1 MPKAG
6 TTEWC
11 SSWKLLIQINEKR
24 KWLKSQVRPQIG
36 PKRERMIHRKS
47 LGYLHLSFPFRK
59 FDCTYLRI
67 FLR

>member
-11 SSWKLLIQINEKR
+11 SSWKQLIQINEKR

-36 PKRERMIHRKS
+36 PKRERMIRRKS
-47 LGYLHLSFPFRK
+47 IGYLQSSRTYRK
-59 FDCTYLRI
+59 FDNT
-67 FLR
+67 FL

>member
-47 LGYLHLSFPFRK
+47 IGYLQSSRTFRK
-59 FDCTYLRI
+59 FVNT
-67 FLR
+67 FL